1 MNPVDVE
8 ASIRKGDG
16 SLGHYPNGS
25 MVCVENTSN
34 RGGGTCYS
42 KEKLDGIA
50 KIAREN
56 NCRSHID
63 GARIFNAAESTS
75 LSPKRMAKE
84 YDSISVCLSKG
95 LGAPVGSVLVGSSET
110 LYKAH
115 RWRKMFGGGMRQ
127 AGVLAA
133 AGIYSLENNVHRLSE
148 DHDRAMKIARALD
161 EMDSYE
167 VDLEQV
173 QTNMVYVKC
182 DKDGANS
189 LISRLEKSG
198 VQALT
203 IDHSTIRIVTHL
215 HITDDD
221 VQRTIASLESA
232 QI

>member
-1 MNPVDVE
+1 MEEEHVTP
-8 ASIRKGDG
+8 
-16 SLGHYPNGS
+16 
-25 MVCVENTSN
+25 
-34 RGGGTCYS
+34 
-42 KEKLDGIA
+42 KEKLDQIA
-50 KIAREN
+50 RVAREN
-56 NCRSHID
+56 NCASHID

-133 AGIYSLENNVHRLSE
+133 AGIYSLENNVHRLSD
-148 DHDRAMKIARALD
+148 DHDRAMEIARALD

-182 DKDGANS
+182 DKGGADS

-221 VQRTIASLESA
+221 VQRTIAALESA